1 MYFIEEEYI
10 LYLSKN
16 LVFSIFVCQICGK
29 SLNIIK
35 EGKMR
40 KIVMLSLFLSCLVT
54 AVYSQEVSEKEGRK
68 VLEQIRREI
77 EAEEK
82 AKQKASKD
90 AEKAKEVEEKARIA
104 AEKAEEKKGKKI
116 IEDIRRDM
124 NESLEEKVFRSEN
137 TPEGRIAAA
146 GAAFEIGRERMA
158 FLKMEEEE
166 IMKLEEVLG
175 METDENRV
183 FLSQKFDEVY
193 DKFKTN
199 NNEIELLLLENE
211 KLNEYLSRLD
221 RMEQKVRAGN

>member
-1 MYFIEEEYI
+1 MKKNIMKFI
-10 LYLSKN
+10 
-16 LVFSIFVCQICGK
+16 F
-29 SLNIIK
+29 
-35 EGKMR
+35 
-40 KIVMLSLFLSCLVT
+40 LFCLTT
-54 AVYSQEVSEKEGRK
+54 ALYSQEISEKEGMK
-68 VLEQIRREI
+68 VLEEIRKEI
-77 EAEEK
+77 RMEEKEKERTAKEAEKIK
-82 AKQKASKD
+82 AA
-90 AEKAKEVEEKARIA
+90 EEKARIA

-137 TPEGRIAAA
+137 NPEARIVAA
-146 GAAFEIGRERMA
+146 GEAFKIGRERMA

-166 IMKLEEVLG
+166 IIKLEEVLG

>member
-1 MYFIEEEYI
+1 M
-10 LYLSKN
+10 K
-16 LVFSIFVCQICGK
+16 
-29 SLNIIK
+29 
-35 EGKMR
+35 
-40 KIVMLSLFLSCLVT
+40 KIVGIFLCLSCLTT
-54 AVYSQEVSEKEGRK
+54 ALYSQEISEKEGRK

-77 EAEEK
+77 QAEEK
-82 AKQKASKD
+82 AKQKAIED
-90 AEKAKEVEEKARIA
+90 AEKAKAEEEKARIA

-116 IEDIRRDM
+116 LEDIRRDM

-137 TPEGRIAAA
+137 NPEARIAAA
-146 GAAFEIGRERMA
+146 GTAFEIGKERMA

-166 IMKLEEVLG
+166 IIKLEEVLG
-175 METDENRV
+175 MEPDENRV

-193 DKFKTN
+193 NEFNSN

>member
-1 MYFIEEEYI
+1 M
-10 LYLSKN
+10 K
-16 LVFSIFVCQICGK
+16 
-29 SLNIIK
+29 
-35 EGKMR
+35 
-40 KIVMLSLFLSCLVT
+40 KIVTKFIFLFCLTT
-54 AVYSQEVSEKEGRK
+54 ALYSQEISEKEGMK
-68 VLEQIRREI
+68 VLKQIRKEI
-77 EAEEK
+77 RMEEKEKERAAKETEKIKAAEEK
-82 AKQKASKD
+82 A
-90 AEKAKEVEEKARIA
+90 RMA

-137 TPEGRIAAA
+137 TPEARIAAA
-146 GAAFEIGRERMA
+146 GEAFEIGRERMA

-166 IMKLEEVLG
+166 IMKLEEILG

-183 FLSQKFDEVY
+183 FLSQKLDEVY

-221 RMEQKVRAGN
+221 RIEQKVRAGN